1 MEFFTSNLAFTL
13 SLIIFVVTF
22 GLIIF
27 ETIPPVISAMGGGLL
42 MIMIRIMSE
51 EKAFE
56 AIDLGTVF
64 LLIGM
69 MIIVHIT
76 SETGVFQWIAIKMGK
91 IAKGEPFLIMA
102 LLIVATAVLSA
113 FLDNVTTVL
122 LIAPVSIMIAEQLEI
137 TPIPFLITEA
147 MASNIGGTATLIG
160 DPPNILIGNSAGLSF
175 NAFIIHSTPLI
186 IVNLFFFV
194 ATMWI
199 IFGKKMKVTRDLKAR
214 IMELDSSRAITD
226 AKLLKKAIMVLAIVI
241 LGFFTHSITKLSPAI
256 IAISGGML
264 LLLLS
269 GHKPSEVLKHME
281 WDTIFFFIGLFML
294 VQGVVEVGAIKMLA
308 DGALKVTQGDLKI
321 TSMLI
326 LWMSGILSSF
336 VNNVPYAV
344 TIIPMIKEMIGQI
357 QVANPQLTRAVIE
370 NALWWPLV
378 FGACLGGNGTLV
390 GASANVICAVMGTK
404 SGYKISFMEFTK
416 YGILVMVQSMIICT
430 LYIWIRYLH
439 F

>member
-1 MEFFTSNLAFTL
+1 MEFIMTHWVFMA
-13 SLIIFVVTF
+13 SLLIFVVTF
-22 GLIIF
+22 GLIIT
-27 ETIPPVISAMGGGLL
+27 EAIPGVVAAMSGGLL

-91 IAKGEPFLIMA
+91 IAKGEPFIIMA
-102 LLIVATAVLSA
+102 LLVIATAFLSA

-137 TPIPFLITEA
+137 SPVPYLIAEA
-147 MASNIGGTATLIG
+147 MASNVGGTATLIG

-175 NAFIIHSTPLI
+175 NSFIMNSTPIAIINLI
-186 IVNLFFFV
+186 VFI
-194 ATMWI
+194 ATMWF
-199 IFGKKMKVTRDLKAR
+199 IFGRKMKVSRDLKAR
-214 IMELDSSRAITD
+214 ILELDSSRAITNK
-226 AKLLKKAIMVLAIVI
+226 KLLKKSLIVLAIVI
-241 LGFFTHSITKLSPAI
+241 FGFFTHNITELSPAI

-264 LLLLS
+264 LLLIS
-269 GHKPSEVLKHME
+269 GHKPADVLKHME

-308 DGALKVTQGDLKI
+308 DGALKLTNGDLKI

-344 TIIPMIKEMIGQI
+344 TIIPMIKEMIPQI
-357 QVANPQLTRAVIE
+357 HGINPAIAENVIA

-378 FGACLGGNGTLV
+378 LGACLGGNGTLV
-390 GASANVICAVMGTK
+390 GASANVICAGMGTK

-416 YGILVMVQSMIICT
+416 YGILIMIQSMIICT
-430 LYIWIRYLH
+430 IYVWFRYLR
-439 F
+439 

>member
-1 MEFFTSNLAFTL
+1 MEFITTHWAFTV
-13 SLIIFVVTF
+13 SLIIFIVTF
-22 GLIIF
+22 GLIIT
-27 ETIPPVISAMGGGLL
+27 EVIPSVIAAMSGGLL
-42 MIMIRIMSE
+42 MIAVRIMSE

-56 AIDLGTVF
+56 SIDLGTVF

-69 MIIVHIT
+69 MMIVHIT

-91 IAKGEPFLIMA
+91 IAKGEPFIIMA

-137 TPIPFLITEA
+137 SPVPFLIAEA
-147 MASNIGGTATLIG
+147 MASNIGGAATLIG
-160 DPPNILIGNSAGLSF
+160 DPPNILIGSKAGLTF
-175 NAFIIHSTPLI
+175 NDF
-186 IVNLFFFV
+186 IVNSSPIIIINLIVFLV
-194 ATMWI
+194 TMWF
-199 IFGKKMKVTRDLKAR
+199 IFGRKMKVSRDLKAR
-214 IMELDSSRAITD
+214 ILELDTSRAITNK
-226 AKLLKKAIMVLAIVI
+226 KLLKKSIFVLTLVI
-241 LGFFTHSITKLSPAI
+241 LGFFTHGLTGLSPAI
-256 IAISGGML
+256 IAISGGLL

-269 GHKPSEVLKHME
+269 GHKPADVLKHME

-308 DGALKVTQGDLKI
+308 NGAMNLTNGDLKI

-344 TIIPMIKEMIGQI
+344 TIIPMIKEMIPQI
-357 QVANPQLTRAVIE
+357 QGINPALTQTVIA

-378 FGACLGGNGTLV
+378 LGACLGGNGTLV
-390 GASANVICAVMGTK
+390 GASANVICAGMGTK
-404 SGYKISFMEFTK
+404 SGYKISFMQFTK
-416 YGILVMVQSMIICT
+416 YGMLIMFQSMIISSI
-430 LYIWIRYLH
+430 YIWVRYL
-439 F
+439 